1 MCGPRLTR
9 LEKLRASLPQT
20 RFLDESFQSSVSA
33 SSERLTMGQV
43 VDVIVVG
50 GGHAG
55 CEAALAAA
63 RMGAHTLLLTMDRD
77 RIAQMSCNPAIGGI
91 AKGHLVKEIDA
102 LGGEMARNTDQA
114 GIQFRFINTSKGPA
128 VRALRVQCDKKLY
141 RDAMQRTL
149 SRQAGLTI
157 REGTVDRLLTHAGA
171 VTGVVTDRGDHIQ
184 AKAVILTSGTFLKGL
199 IHIGLNHF
207 PAGRA
212 GEASAEH
219 LSDCMRDLGFEV
231 GRLKTGT
238 PPRLDG
244 PTIDFSI
251 MVPQPGDDPPPPFS
265 YRTDRIENRQLPC
278 HLTHTCRTTH
288 ELIQRNLDRSTLYS
302 GIIESVGPRYC
313 PSIEDKVVRFADK
326 ERHQIFIEPE
336 GLDSHEFYPNG
347 ISTSLPVDV
356 QAAMLKTIPG
366 LEQAVMLKPGY
377 AIEYDYF
384 PPRQLHQTL
393 ETKLLGGLYHAGQIN
408 GTSGYEEA
416 AAQGLMA
423 GINAVLK
430 IRNKAPLV
438 LDRSQAYIGVLI
450 DDLITKDAREPYRMF
465 TSRAEYRLLLR
476 HGNADLR
483 LTDIGRHVGLIC
495 DEVYSRFQV
504 KQQAIESE
512 IARLE
517 EIRPRLTE
525 TVRERLAKTQTTEV
539 SGPCPVA
546 QLLRRQGASYK
557 TLLEALEMSVV
568 QDIETADEIELQI
581 KYSGY
586 IKRQLQQI
594 GRFKKLETK
603 AIPIAFNYD
612 GTLGFSRE
620 VREKLKEVRP
630 ASIGQASRISGVTP
644 AAISLL
650 LVALQKY
657 KGESNHDCRLQVSS

>member
-1 MCGPRLTR
+1 
-9 LEKLRASLPQT
+9 
-20 RFLDESFQSSVSA
+20 
-33 SSERLTMGQV
+33 MGQSF
-43 VDVIVVG
+43 DVIVVG

-55 CEAALAAA
+55 CEAGLAAA
-63 RMGAHTLLLTMDRD
+63 RMGARTLLLTMDHD

-141 RDAMQRTL
+141 REAMQQTL
-149 SRQAGLTI
+149 RLQAGLTI
-157 REGTVDRLLTHAGA
+157 GEGTVDRLLTHAGA
-171 VTGVVTDRGDHIQ
+171 VAGVVTDRGDQIQ
-184 AKAVILTSGTFLKGL
+184 AKAVILASGTFLKGL
-199 IHIGLNHF
+199 IHIGLNRF

-244 PTIDFSI
+244 ATIDFSV

-265 YRTDRIENRQLPC
+265 YRTVRIENRQLPC
-278 HLTHTCRTTH
+278 HLTHTNRATH
-288 ELIQRNLDRSTLYS
+288 ELIQRNLDRSPLYS

-313 PSIEDKVVRFADK
+313 PSIEDKVVRFAEK
-326 ERHQIFIEPE
+326 ECHQIFIEPE
-336 GLDSHEFYPNG
+336 GLDSCEFYPNG

-356 QAAMLKTIPG
+356 QTEMLKTIAG
-366 LEQAVMLKPGY
+366 LEQATILKPGY

-393 ETKLLGGLYHAGQIN
+393 ETKLLDGLYHAGQIN

-430 IRNKAPLV
+430 LRGELPLV

-450 DDLITKDAREPYRMF
+450 DDLITKDTREPYRMF

-483 LTDIGRHVGLIC
+483 LTDTGHKIGLID
-495 DEVYSRFQV
+495 DEVYARFQI
-504 KQQAIESE
+504 KQNAIESE
-512 IARLE
+512 LVRLE
-517 EIRPRLTE
+517 QIRPKLTE
-525 TVRERLAKTQTTEV
+525 AVRERLAKIEIEEIT
-539 SGPCPVA
+539 GPCTAA
-546 QLLRRQGASYK
+546 QLLRRQGTNYK
-557 TLLEALEMSVV
+557 TLLEALGVDIL
-568 QDIETADEIELQI
+568 QDVETADEVELQL

-586 IKRQLQQI
+586 IKRQVQQI
-594 GRFKKLETK
+594 SRFKKLETK
-603 AIPIAFNYD
+603 PIPIAFDYD

-620 VREKLKEVRP
+620 VCEKLKKVRP

-650 LVALQKY
+650 LVALEKY
-657 KGESNHDCRLQVSS
+657 RGKSNRDNTFQVQGLP

>member
-1 MCGPRLTR
+1 
-9 LEKLRASLPQT
+9 
-20 RFLDESFQSSVSA
+20 
-33 SSERLTMGQV
+33 
-43 VDVIVVG
+43 
-50 GGHAG
+50 
-55 CEAALAAA
+55 
-63 RMGAHTLLLTMDRD
+63 
-77 RIAQMSCNPAIGGI
+77 
-91 AKGHLVKEIDA
+91 
-102 LGGEMARNTDQA
+102 MARNTDQA

-141 RDAMQRTL
+141 RDAMRRTL
-149 SRQAGLTI
+149 SQQAGLTI
-157 REGTVDRLLTHAGA
+157 GEGTVDRLLTHDGS
-171 VTGVVTDRGDHIQ
+171 VTGVVTGRGDHIE

-244 PTIDFSI
+244 ATIDFSV
-251 MVPQPGDDPPPPFS
+251 MALQPGDDPPPPFS
-265 YRTDRIENRQLPC
+265 YRTSRIENRQLPC
-278 HLTHTCRTTH
+278 HLTHTNQSTH
-288 ELIQRNLDRSTLYS
+288 ALIQQNLDRSPLYS

-336 GLDSHEFYPNG
+336 GLDSREFYPNG

-393 ETKLLGGLYHAGQIN
+393 ETKLLNGLYHAGQIN

-423 GINAVLK
+423 GINAAL
-430 IRNKAPLV
+430 RLHGESPLV

-483 LTDIGRHVGLIC
+483 LTDIGRKIGLIG
-495 DEVYSRFQV
+495 DEVYAKFQL
-504 KQQAIESE
+504 KQKAIESDLV
-512 IARLE
+512 RLE
-517 EIRPRLTE
+517 GLRPKLTE
-525 TVRERLAKTQTTEV
+525 SVRKRLAKIQIDEI
-539 SGPCPVA
+539 SGPCTA
-546 QLLRRQGASYK
+546 AHLLRRQGANYA
-557 TLLEALEMSVV
+557 TLLAALEVDAL
-568 QDIETADEIELQI
+568 QDTETTDEIELQI

-594 GRFKKLETK
+594 GRFKKLEMK
-603 AIPIAFNYD
+603 PIPATFNYD
-612 GTLGFSRE
+612 ATLGFSRE
-620 VREKLKEVRP
+620 VCEKLKKVRP

-650 LVALQKY
+650 LVALEKHRGIHA
-657 KGESNHDCRLQVSS
+657 K

>member
-1 MCGPRLTR
+1 
-9 LEKLRASLPQT
+9 
-20 RFLDESFQSSVSA
+20 
-33 SSERLTMGQV
+33 MGQV

-63 RMGAHTLLLTMDRD
+63 RMGAHTLLLTMDHD

-149 SRQAGLTI
+149 SRQVGLTI

-171 VTGVVTDRGDHIQ
+171 VTGVVTDRGDQIQ

-244 PTIDFSI
+244 ATIDFSL

-265 YRTDRIENRQLPC
+265 SRTDRIENRQLPC
-278 HLTHTCRTTH
+278 HLTHTNRATH
-288 ELIQRNLDRSTLYS
+288 ELIQSNLDRSPLYS

-336 GLDSHEFYPNG
+336 GLDSREFYPNG

-393 ETKLLGGLYHAGQIN
+393 ETKLLVGLYHAGQIN

-539 SGPCPVA
+539 SGPCTVA

-612 GTLGFSRE
+612 GTPGFSRE

-657 KGESNHDCRLQVSS
+657 KGGSNHDSRLQVST

>member
-1 MCGPRLTR
+1 MGP
-9 LEKLRASLPQT
+9 E
-20 RFLDESFQSSVSA
+20 F
-33 SSERLTMGQV
+33 
-43 VDVIVVG
+43 DVIVVG

-63 RMGAHTLLLTMDRD
+63 RMGAHTLLLTMNYD

-149 SRQAGLTI
+149 SLQTGLTI
-157 REGTVDRLLTHAGA
+157 SEGTVDRLLTRAGA
-171 VTGVVTDRGDHIQ
+171 VAGVVTDRGDHIQ

-219 LSDCMRDLGFEV
+219 LSNCMRDLGFEV

-244 PTIDFSI
+244 ATIDFSV
-251 MVPQPGDDPPPPFS
+251 MVPQPGDNPPQPFS
-265 YRTDRIENRQLPC
+265 YRTDRIDNRQLPC
-278 HLTHTCRTTH
+278 HLTHTNRATH
-288 ELIQRNLDRSTLYS
+288 ELIQRNLDRSPLYS
-302 GIIESVGPRYC
+302 GVIESVGPRYC

-336 GLDSHEFYPNG
+336 GLESREFYPNG

-356 QAAMLKTIPG
+356 QAEILKTIPG
-366 LEQAVMLKPGY
+366 LERAIMLKPGY

-384 PPRQLHQTL
+384 PPWQLHQTL
-393 ETKLLGGLYHAGQIN
+393 ETKLLAGLYHAGQIN

-416 AAQGLMA
+416 AAQGLIA

-430 IRNKAPLV
+430 IRHESPLV

-483 LTDIGRHVGLIC
+483 LTDIGRSVGLIC
-495 DEVYSRFQV
+495 DEVYSRFQL
-504 KQQAIESE
+504 KQQTIESE

-517 EIRPRLTE
+517 EIRPRITE
-525 TVRERLAKTQTTEV
+525 AVRERLAKTHIAEV
-539 SGPCPVA
+539 SGPCTVA
-546 QLLRRQGASYK
+546 QLLRRQGASYM
-557 TLLEALEMSVV
+557 TLLQALDMDTI
-568 QDIETADEIELQI
+568 QDIETASEIELQI

-586 IKRQLQQI
+586 IKRQLQEI

-603 AIPIAFNYD
+603 AIPMAFNYD
-612 GTLGFSRE
+612 GIPGFSRE

-650 LVALQKY
+650 LVALEKY
-657 KGESNHDCRLQVSS
+657 KGESNHDSLLRVLS

>member
-1 MCGPRLTR
+1 
-9 LEKLRASLPQT
+9 
-20 RFLDESFQSSVSA
+20 V
-33 SSERLTMGQV
+33 GQV

-63 RMGAHTLLLTMDRD
+63 RMGAQTLLLTMDHD

-149 SRQAGLTI
+149 RQQAGLTI
-157 REGTVDRLLTHAGA
+157 GEGTVDRLLTHAGA
-171 VTGVVTDRGDHIQ
+171 ITGVVTDRGDHIR

-244 PTIDFSI
+244 ATIDFSV

-278 HLTHTCRTTH
+278 HLTHTSRATH
-288 ELIQRNLDRSTLYS
+288 ELIQRNLDRSPLYS

-336 GLDSHEFYPNG
+336 GLDSREFYPNG

-366 LEQAVMLKPGY
+366 LEQATMLKPGY

-384 PPRQLHQTL
+384 PPRQLHTTL
-393 ETKLLGGLYHAGQIN
+393 ETKLLAGLYHAGQIN

-423 GINAVLK
+423 GINAVL
-430 IRNKAPLV
+430 RLQGELPLV

-483 LTDIGRHVGLIC
+483 LTDIGRQVGLIC
-495 DEVYSRFQV
+495 DEVYARFQL
-504 KQQAIESE
+504 KQKTVESE
-512 IARLE
+512 LVRLE
-517 EIRPRLTE
+517 ELRPRLTE
-525 TVRERLAKTQTTEV
+525 AVRERLANIQIEEI
-539 SGPCPVA
+539 SGPCTAA
-546 QLLRRQGASYK
+546 QLLRRQGTSYK
-557 TLLEALEMSVV
+557 TLLEALEVSAV
-568 QDIETADEIELQI
+568 QDIETADEIELQV

-603 AIPIAFNYD
+603 PIPVTFNYD
-612 GTLGFSRE
+612 GTPGFSRE
-620 VREKLKEVRP
+620 VREKLKKVRP

-650 LVALQKY
+650 LVALEKY
-657 KGESNHDCRLQVSS
+657 KGESSRDSLLQVSS

>member
-1 MCGPRLTR
+1 
-9 LEKLRASLPQT
+9 
-20 RFLDESFQSSVSA
+20 
-33 SSERLTMGQV
+33 MGQAF
-43 VDVIVVG
+43 DVIVVG

-55 CEAALAAA
+55 CEAALAAS
-63 RMGAHTLLLTMDRD
+63 RMGVQTLLLTMDHD

-149 SRQAGLTI
+149 RLQSGLTI
-157 REGTVDRLLTHAGA
+157 GEGTVDRLLTNAGA
-171 VTGVVTDRGDHIQ
+171 ITGVVTDRGDHIQ

-244 PTIDFSI
+244 ATIDFSV
-251 MVPQPGDDPPPPFS
+251 MVPQMGDDPPLPFS
-265 YRTDRIENRQLPC
+265 YRTGRIENRQVPC
-278 HLTHTCRTTH
+278 HLTYTNRATH
-288 ELIQRNLDRSTLYS
+288 ELIQRNLDRSPLYS

-336 GLDSHEFYPNG
+336 GLNSREYYPNG

-356 QAAMLKTIPG
+356 QTAILKTIPG
-366 LEQAVMLKPGY
+366 LAQATMLKPGY

-384 PPRQLHQTL
+384 PPRQLHPTL
-393 ETKLLGGLYHAGQIN
+393 ETKLLDGLYHAGQIN

-430 IRNKAPLV
+430 IRGKLPLV
-438 LDRSQAYIGVLI
+438 LDRSQAYVGVLI

-483 LTDIGRHVGLIC
+483 LTDTGRRIGLIGE
-495 DEVYSRFQV
+495 EVYARFQL

-512 IARLE
+512 FLRLE
-517 EIRPRLTE
+517 ALRPKLTK
-525 TVRERLAKTQTTEV
+525 TVRECLANIQIEEI
-539 SGPCPVA
+539 SGPCTAA
-546 QLLRRQGASYK
+546 QLLRRQGVHYK
-557 TLLEALEMSVV
+557 TLLEALGVSAL
-568 QDIETADEIELQI
+568 QDIEIIGEVELQV

-586 IKRQLQQI
+586 IKRQLQQVN
-594 GRFKKLETK
+594 RFKNLEMRP
-603 AIPIAFNYD
+603 IPIAFNYD

-620 VREKLKEVRP
+620 VREKLKKIRP

-650 LVALQKY
+650 LVALEKY
-657 KGESNHDCRLQVSS
+657 RNESNRDSLQQVSI

>member
-1 MCGPRLTR
+1 VG
-9 LEKLRASLPQT
+9 QT
-20 RFLDESFQSSVSA
+20 
-33 SSERLTMGQV
+33 

-63 RMGAHTLLLTMDRD
+63 RMGARTLLLTMDPD

-141 RDAMQRTL
+141 REAMQRTL
-149 SRQAGLTI
+149 GRQADLTI
-157 REGTVDRLLTHAGA
+157 GEGTVDRLLTHAGA
-171 VTGVVTDRGDHIQ
+171 ITGVVTGCGDHIQ

-244 PTIDFSI
+244 ATIDFSV
-251 MVPQPGDDPPPPFS
+251 MAPQPGDDPPPPFS
-265 YRTDRIENRQLPC
+265 YRTDRIVNRQLPC
-278 HLTHTCRTTH
+278 HLTHTNRATH
-288 ELIQRNLDRSTLYS
+288 ELIRGNLDRSPLYS

-336 GLDSHEFYPNG
+336 GLESREFYPNG

-356 QAAMLKTIPG
+356 QAAILKTIPG
-366 LEQAVMLKPGY
+366 LEYATMLKPGY

-384 PPRQLHQTL
+384 PPRQLRQTL
-393 ETKLLGGLYHAGQIN
+393 ETKLLDGLYHAGQIN

-430 IRNKAPLV
+430 IRGRLPLV

-483 LTDIGRHVGLIC
+483 LTDIGRQVGLIR
-495 DEVYSRFQV
+495 DNIYAKFQL
-504 KQQAIESE
+504 KRETIESE
-512 IARLE
+512 LVRLE
-517 EIRPRLTE
+517 EFRPKLTE
-525 TVRERLAKTQTTEV
+525 ATRERLAKANIEGI
-539 SGPCPVA
+539 SGPCTVA
-546 QLLRRQGASYK
+546 QLLRRQGANYK
-557 TLLEALEMSVV
+557 TLLEALGVESV
-568 QDIETADEIELQI
+568 QDIETYEEIELQI

-586 IKRQLQQI
+586 IKRQIQQI
-594 GRFKKLETK
+594 GRFKKLESK
-603 AIPIAFNYD
+603 LIPMAFDYD
-612 GTLGFSRE
+612 ETSGFSRE
-620 VREKLKEVRP
+620 VREKLKKVRP
-630 ASIGQASRISGVTP
+630 ESIGQASRISGVTP
-644 AAISLL
+644 AAMSLL
-650 LVALQKY
+650 LVALEKY
-657 KGESNHDCRLQVSS
+657 KNVSSRANAEILAVRSGMS

>member
-1 MCGPRLTR
+1 
-9 LEKLRASLPQT
+9 
-20 RFLDESFQSSVSA
+20 
-33 SSERLTMGQV
+33 MGQA

-63 RMGAHTLLLTMDRD
+63 RMGARTLLLTMDHD

-149 SRQAGLTI
+149 SLQAGLTI
-157 REGTVDRLLTHAGA
+157 GEGTVDRLLTHAGSI
-171 VTGVVTDRGDHIQ
+171 TGVVTNRGDHIQ

-244 PTIDFSI
+244 ATIDFSV
-251 MVPQPGDDPPPPFS
+251 MVLQPGDDPPPPFS

-278 HLTHTCRTTH
+278 HLTHTTRATH
-288 ELIQRNLDRSTLYS
+288 ELIQRNLDRSPLYS

-336 GLDSHEFYPNG
+336 GLDSCEFYPNG

-356 QAAMLKTIPG
+356 QAEMLRTIPG
-366 LEQAVMLKPGY
+366 LEQATMLKPGY

-384 PPRQLHQTL
+384 PPRQLHLTL
-393 ETKLLGGLYHAGQIN
+393 ETKLLAGLYHAGQIN

-423 GINAVLK
+423 GINAVLRLRGK
-430 IRNKAPLV
+430 LPLV

-483 LTDIGRHVGLIC
+483 LTDTGRQVGLIC
-495 DEVYSRFQV
+495 DEVYARFQL
-504 KQQAIESE
+504 KQKTIESE
-512 IARLE
+512 LVRLE
-517 EIRPRLTE
+517 DLRPRLTE
-525 TVRERLAKTQTTEV
+525 AVRERLAKVQIEDI
-539 SGPCPVA
+539 SGPCTAA
-546 QLLRRQGASYK
+546 QLLRRQGANYK
-557 TLLEALEMSVV
+557 TLLEALEVYTV
-568 QDIETADEIELQI
+568 QDIETADEIELQV

-594 GRFKKLETK
+594 GRFKKLESK
-603 AIPIAFNYD
+603 PIPVAFNYD
-612 GTLGFSRE
+612 GTPGFSRE
-620 VREKLKEVRP
+620 AREKLKKFRP

-650 LVALQKY
+650 LVALEKY
-657 KGESNHDCRLQVSS
+657 KGESSRDSLLQVSH

>member
-1 MCGPRLTR
+1 
-9 LEKLRASLPQT
+9 
-20 RFLDESFQSSVSA
+20 
-33 SSERLTMGQV
+33 MGQS

-63 RMGAHTLLLTMDRD
+63 RMGAQTLLLTMDRD

-102 LGGEMARNTDQA
+102 MGGEMARNTDQA

-149 SRQAGLTI
+149 GLQAGLTI
-157 REGTVDRLLTHAGA
+157 GEGTVDRLLTHAGA
-171 VTGVVTDRGDHIQ
+171 ITGVVTNHGDHIH

-199 IHIGLNHF
+199 IHVGLNHF

-244 PTIDFSI
+244 ATINFSV
-251 MVPQPGDDPPPPFS
+251 MTPQPGDDPPIPFS
-265 YRTDRIENRQLPC
+265 YRTDRIDNPQLLC
-278 HLTHTCRTTH
+278 HLTHTNRATH
-288 ELIQRNLDRSTLYS
+288 ELIQRNLDRSPLYS

-326 ERHQIFIEPE
+326 ERHQVFIEPE
-336 GLDSHEFYPNG
+336 GLDSREFYPNG

-356 QAAMLKTIPG
+356 QAGILKTIPG
-366 LEQAVMLKPGY
+366 LEQATMLKPGY
-377 AIEYDYF
+377 AVEYDYF

-393 ETKLLGGLYHAGQIN
+393 ETKLLNGLYHAGQIN

-423 GINAVLK
+423 GINAVL
-430 IRNKAPLV
+430 RLRAEPPLV

-483 LTDIGRHVGLIC
+483 LTDTGRHVGLIC
-495 DEVYSRFQV
+495 DEVYEKFKI
-504 KQQAIESE
+504 KQNAIESE
-512 IARLE
+512 LLRLE
-517 EIRPRLTE
+517 EFRPKLTE
-525 TVRERLAKTQTTEV
+525 AARKRLAIIQIHDI
-539 SGPCPVA
+539 SGPCTAA
-546 QLLRRQGASYK
+546 QLLRRQEVHYK
-557 TLLEALEMSVV
+557 PLLEALEVSAVE
-568 QDIETADEIELQI
+568 DIETAYEIELQV

-594 GRFKKLETK
+594 NRFKGLETK
-603 AIPIAFNYD
+603 VIPVAFNYD
-612 GTLGFSRE
+612 GTPGFSRE
-620 VREKLKEVRP
+620 VREKLKKVRP

-650 LVALQKY
+650 LVALEKY
-657 KGESNHDCRLQVSS
+657 KGGSTRDSLQLV

>member
-1 MCGPRLTR
+1 
-9 LEKLRASLPQT
+9 
-20 RFLDESFQSSVSA
+20 V
-33 SSERLTMGQV
+33 GQA
-43 VDVIVVG
+43 VDIIVVG

-63 RMGAHTLLLTMDRD
+63 RMGARTLLLTMDHD

-141 RDAMQRTL
+141 REAMQHTL
-149 SRQAGLTI
+149 RLQAGLTI
-157 REGTVDRLLTHAGA
+157 GEGTVDRLLTRAGA
-171 VTGVVTDRGDHIQ
+171 IIGIVTNRGDQIL
-184 AKAVILTSGTFLKGL
+184 ANAVILTSGTFLKGL

-244 PTIDFSI
+244 NTIDFSVMI
-251 MVPQPGDDPPPPFS
+251 PQPGDDPPPPFS
-265 YRTDRIENRQLPC
+265 YRTGRIENRQLPC
-278 HLTHTCRTTH
+278 HLTHTNRATH
-288 ELIQRNLDRSTLYS
+288 ELIQRNLDRSPLYS

-336 GLDSHEFYPNG
+336 GLESREFYPNG

-356 QAAMLKTIPG
+356 QASILKTIPG
-366 LEQAVMLKPGY
+366 LERAIMLKPGY

-384 PPRQLHQTL
+384 PPRQLHPTL
-393 ETKLLGGLYHAGQIN
+393 ETKLLNGLYHAGQIN

-430 IRNKAPLV
+430 LQQKLPLV

-483 LTDIGRHVGLIC
+483 LTDTGRQIGLIC
-495 DEVYSRFQV
+495 DEVYARFQV
-504 KQQAIESE
+504 KQKAIETE
-512 IARLE
+512 LVRLDDL
-517 EIRPRLTE
+517 RPRLTE
-525 TVRERLAKTQTTEV
+525 ALRERLATIQMEEIA
-539 SGPCPVA
+539 GPCTVA

-557 TLLEALEMSVV
+557 TLLEALEVDAL
-568 QDIETADEIELQI
+568 QDIETTDEVELQI

-594 GRFKKLETK
+594 ARFKKLEK
-603 AIPIAFNYD
+603 RPIPTTFNYD
-612 GTLGFSRE
+612 GTPGFSRE
-620 VREKLKEVRP
+620 VREKLKKVRP

-650 LVALQKY
+650 LVALEKH
-657 KGESNHDCRLQVSS
+657 KGESLRDSLLPVSS

>member
-1 MCGPRLTR
+1 
-9 LEKLRASLPQT
+9 
-20 RFLDESFQSSVSA
+20 
-33 SSERLTMGQV
+33 MGNI

-63 RMGAHTLLLTMDRD
+63 RMGARTLLLTMDPD

-141 RDAMQRTL
+141 RNAMRHTL
-149 SRQAGLTI
+149 SQQVRLTI
-157 REGTVDRLLTHAGA
+157 GEGTVDRLLTHNGS
-171 VTGVVTDRGDHIQ
+171 VTGVVTDRGDHIE

-244 PTIDFSI
+244 ATIDFSV
-251 MVPQPGDDPPPPFS
+251 MALQPGDDPPPPFS
-265 YRTDRIENRQLPC
+265 YRTSRIENRQLPC
-278 HLTHTCRTTH
+278 HLTHTNQSTH
-288 ELIQRNLDRSTLYS
+288 TLIQQNLDRSPLYS

-336 GLDSHEFYPNG
+336 GLDSREFYPNG

-356 QAAMLKTIPG
+356 QSAMLKTIPG

-393 ETKLLGGLYHAGQIN
+393 ETKLLNGLYHAGQIN

-423 GINAVLK
+423 GINAVLR
-430 IRNKAPLV
+430 IRGESPLV

-483 LTDIGRHVGLIC
+483 LTDTGRKVGLIG
-495 DEVYSRFQV
+495 DEFYAKFQL
-504 KQQAIESE
+504 KQKAIESE
-512 IARLE
+512 LVRLE
-517 EIRPRLTE
+517 ELRPKLTG
-525 TVRERLAKTQTTEV
+525 TVRERLAKIQIDEI
-539 SGPCPVA
+539 SGPCTA
-546 QLLRRQGASYK
+546 AHLLRRQGANYA
-557 TLLEALEMSVV
+557 TLLAALEVDAL
-568 QDIETADEIELQI
+568 QDTETTDEIELQI

-594 GRFKKLETK
+594 DRFKKLEMK
-603 AIPIAFNYD
+603 PIPATFNYD
-612 GTLGFSRE
+612 ATLGFSRE
-620 VREKLKEVRP
+620 VCEKLKKVRP

-650 LVALQKY
+650 LVALEKHR
-657 KGESNHDCRLQVSS
+657 GESIQNSLLSTPF